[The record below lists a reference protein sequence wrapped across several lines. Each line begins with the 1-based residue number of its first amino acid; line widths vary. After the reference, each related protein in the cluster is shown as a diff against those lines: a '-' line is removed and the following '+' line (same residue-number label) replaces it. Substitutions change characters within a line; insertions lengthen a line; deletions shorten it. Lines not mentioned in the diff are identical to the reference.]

1 MQRFAVIGLGRFGTH
16 LARALT
22 KSGAEVIAIDK
33 DRAIVEKI
41 SEEVTVAVRMDSMDE
56 DALRAQGIDKVDVA
70 IVGIGQ
76 DFEANILTTVTLKAI
91 GVKRIIARAERA
103 THGQIL
109 QRIGA
114 DEIIFPEHESATRWS
129 FKLMAPRI
137 GEKLEFGP
145 GFSLGKYSAPK
156 SFDGKT
162 VQTLQLRKRFL
173 INLVGIRKGD
183 NDNIAKDKKLSRQI
197 INVPQP
203 DSIINQGDLLWVIG
217 SDEDL
222 SKLPDK

>member
-1 MQRFAVIGLGRFGTH
+1 MQRFAVIGLGRFGTQ

-22 KSGAEVIAIDK
+22 RAGAEVIAIDK
-33 DRAIVEKI
+33 NRGIIEKI

-76 DFEANILTTVTLKAI
+76 DFESNILTTVTLKAI
-91 GVKRIIARAERA
+91 GVKRILARAERL
-103 THGQIL
+103 THGEIL
-109 QRIGA
+109 KRIGA

-137 GEKLEFGP
+137 GKKLEFAP
-145 GFSLGKYSAPK
+145 GFSLGKYSAPQ

-162 VQTLQLRKRFL
+162 VQALQLRKKYH
-173 INLVGIRKGD
+173 INLVGIKKGD
-183 NDNIAKDKKLSRQI
+183 SETPKGEKLSKQI

-203 DSIINQGDLLWVIG
+203 DSIINKGDLLWVIG
-217 SDEDL
+217 SDDDL
-222 SKLPDK
+222 SKLPEH